1 MNKTWKRQVFRHTAL
16 YTAILMF
23 SHTGGGGGAQAQTQT
38 QTHKYAIVMN
48 GQNLPEVKWGQDY
61 KKLAQKSNER
71 QFTHTTNFHIKKNVT
86 LSFNNIDEVVA
97 EKKDVVV
104 FGTATYLPPYGK
116 VSGFD
121 ADKLK
126 KRGDA
131 LGWIK
136 TTKPGLVGYS
146 YEGVT
151 CQNNYN
157 NASSGCPELIYKT
170 QFSFGQQ
177 GLKKKTTGGLDIAE
191 DKSRDNSPIYKLQDY
206 PGLGVSFNLSSESLV
221 KSIKYNKIISSF
233 SEGVTQQNGTQNQ
246 HKDKNLV
253 YTTGDYQYKNK
264 YSSRYVGQNEHSAIA
279 FYLNAKLHLLDKK
292 NIKNI
297 AQGKTVN
304 LGTLKSY
311 VEPTAEWKNKRQNYF
326 QGNWTFEDKGTVSVK
341 LKLPEVK
348 AGRCVNKNNP
358 NPNAKAPSPA
368 LTAPALWFGPV
379 QNGKVQMY
387 SASVS
392 TYPDSSSSQIF
403 LQNLSRKDDTSK
415 PGRYSLKPLS
425 TSEIK
430 SKEPN
435 FTGRQTIIRLDGRV
449 QQIKLGQSNNE
460 VVGFNGNSNN
470 ATFGIVSEGSFM
482 PDTSEWKKVLLP
494 WTVRVFADDSKF
506 KEFNKEEKDNK
517 PKYSQKYRSRDNG
530 KRERNLGDIVNSPI
544 VAVGGYLATSANDGM
559 VHIFKKGNGGDE
571 RNYSLKLSYIPGTM
585 PRKDIE
591 NKDSTLAK
599 ELRAFAEKGYV
610 GDRYGVD
617 GGFVLRQVN
626 LNGKDHVFMFGAMGF
641 GGRGAYALDLTK
653 ADGSDPTK
661 ASLFDVKDNGNNGNN
676 GNNRVELGYTVG
688 TPQIGKTHNGKYAAF
703 LASGY
708 ATKKIDDPTN
718 KTALYVYDLE
728 NNGNLI
734 KKIEVKDGKGG
745 LSSPTLV
752 DKDLDGTVDIAYAG
766 DRGGKMYRF
775 DLSGQ
780 SPDQWTVRPIFE
792 GTKPI
797 TSAPAISQLK
807 DKRVVIFGTGSDL
820 SEEDVDNMEEQ
831 YIYGIFDDDTAT
843 TGTVNFSGSGG
854 GLLEQVLSRDNDNK
868 TLFLTDY
875 KRSDGSGSKGWV
887 VKLKDG
893 QRVTVKPTV
902 VLRTAF
908 VTIRKYNDG
917 GCGAETA
924 ILGIN
929 TADGGKLTKK
939 SARPIVP
946 DANKDVAQYSGHKQT
961 TKGKSIP
968 IGCMQKGNEIVCPNG
983 YVYDKPVNVRY
994 LDEKKT
1000 DGFSTTAD
1008 GDAGGSGIDP
1018 AGKRSGKNNRCFSQK
1033 GVRTLLMNDLDSLD
1047 ITGPTCGMKRIS
1059 WREVFY

>member
-1 MNKTWKRQVFRHTAL
+1 MNE
-16 YTAILMF
+16 
-23 SHTGGGGGAQAQTQT
+23 
-38 QTHKYAIVMN
+38 
-48 GQNLPEVKWGQDY
+48 QNQPEVKQEGSYSTLREKDR
-61 KKLAQKSNER
+61 ER
-71 QFTHTTNFHIKKNVT
+71 KFIYNKGRSGGGSV
-86 LSFNNIDEVVA
+86 SFNNSDELVSRQSGTA
-97 EKKDVVV
+97 V

-121 ADKLK
+121 ADGLE
-126 KRGDA
+126 KRNNA
-131 LGWIK
+131 AGWIR
-136 TTKPGLVGYS
+136 TTRIALAGYS
-146 YEGVT
+146 Y
-151 CQNNYN
+151 
-157 NASSGCPELIYKT
+157 ASVVCKSSTGCPKLVYKT
-170 QFSFGQQ
+170 RFSFDNPD
-177 GLKKKTTGGLDIAE
+177 LEKIGGRLDRHT
-191 DKSRDNSPIYKLQDY
+191 DPSRDNSPIYKLKDH
-206 PGLGVSFNLSSESLV
+206 PWLGVSFNLGSENTVKNGKSSSKL
-221 KSIKYNKIISSF
+221 ISSF
-233 SEGVTQQNGTQNQ
+233 NENNNNQTIVSTTEGDPISLGDQQREHTAV
-246 HKDKNLV
+246 V
-253 YTTGDYQYKNK
+253 Y
-264 YSSRYVGQNEHSAIA
+264 
-279 FYLNAKLHLLDKK
+279 YLNAKLHLLDKK
-292 NIKNI
+292 GIKDI
-297 AQGKTVN
+297 TDKTVQ
-304 LGTLKSY
+304 LGVLRPSIDVRLQRNTGLAGLLNFWASWDIKDNGQI
-311 VEPTAEWKNKRQNYF
+311 P
-326 QGNWTFEDKGTVSVK
+326 VK
-341 LKLPEVK
+341 LGLPEVK
-348 AGRCVNKNNP
+348 AGRCINANNP
-358 NPNAKAPSPA
+358 NKSTKAPSPA

-379 QNGKVQMY
+379 QNGKMEMY

-392 TYPDSSSSQIF
+392 TYPDSSSSRIF
-403 LQNLSRKDDTSK
+403 LQNLKRKNDPNK
-415 PGRYSLKPLS
+415 PGRYSLATLN
-425 TSEIK
+425 K
-430 SKEPN
+430 SDIESREPT
-435 FTGRQTIIRLDGRV
+435 FTGRQTIIRLDGGV
-449 QQIKLGQSNNE
+449 QQIKLDRNNTE
-460 VVGFNGNSNN
+460 VVNFNGNSNN
-470 ATFGIVSEGSFM
+470 ATFGIVSEYGLT
-482 PDTSEWKKVLLP
+482 PDVSEWKKVLLP

-506 KEFNKEEKDNK
+506 KEFNKEEKNNDNK
-517 PKYSQKYRSRDNG
+517 PKYSQKYRSRDSS
-530 KRERNLGDIVNSPI
+530 KHERNLGDIVNSPI

-591 NKDSTLAK
+591 SKDSTLAK

-653 ADGSDPTK
+653 ADGSDPT
-661 ASLFDVKDNGNNGNN
+661 AVSLFDVKHDNNGNN
-676 GNNRVELGYTVG
+676 SNNSVQLGYTVG
-688 TPQIGKTHNGKYAAF
+688 TPQIGKTHDGKYAAF

-708 ATKKIDDPTN
+708 ATKTIDDQQN

-728 NNGNLI
+728 SSGTLI
-734 KKIEVKDGKGG
+734 KKIDVPGGKGG

-780 SPDQWTVRPIFE
+780 DPQQWSVRTIFS
-792 GTKPI
+792 GNKPI
-797 TSAPAISQLK
+797 TSAPAVSQLK

-820 SEEDVDNMEEQ
+820 SEEDVDNNDIQ
-831 YIYGIFDDDTAT
+831 SIYGIFDNDTD
-843 TGTVNFSGSGG
+843 TGTAQDGQGK
-854 GLLEQVLSRDNDNK
+854 GLLEQKLSEENK

-875 KRSDGSGSKGWV
+875 KRSDGSGDKGWV
-887 VKLKDG
+887 VKLQPG

-946 DANKDVAQYSGHKQT
+946 EANTAVAQYSGHKQT

-1018 AGKRSGKNNRCFSQK
+1018 DGKRSGKNNRCFSQK

>member
-1 MNKTWKRQVFRHTAL
+1 
-16 YTAILMF
+16 
-23 SHTGGGGGAQAQTQT
+23 
-38 QTHKYAIVMN
+38 THNYAIVMN
-48 GQNLPEVKWGQDY
+48 EQNQLKVK
-61 KKLAQKSNER
+61 QKGSYSTLREKDRER
-71 QFTHTTNFHIKKNVT
+71 KFIYNKSWQGGGSVFFDNTDT
-86 LSFNNIDEVVA
+86 LVSRQSGTA
-97 EKKDVVV
+97 V

-121 ADKLK
+121 ANALK
-126 KRGDA
+126 ERNNAVDWIHTTRAGLAGYAYTNVVCRSHQCPQLVYKTRFSFDNPDLAKRG
-131 LGWIK
+131 
-136 TTKPGLVGYS
+136 
-146 YEGVT
+146 
-151 CQNNYN
+151 
-157 NASSGCPELIYKT
+157 
-170 QFSFGQQ
+170 
-177 GLKKKTTGGLDIAE
+177 GGLDRHTE
-191 DKSRDNSPIYKLQDY
+191 PSRDNSLIYKLKDH
-206 PGLGVSFNLSSESLV
+206 PWLGVSFNLGSENTVKNSQSSSRL
-221 KSIKYNKIISSF
+221 ISSF
-233 SEGVTQQNGTQNQ
+233 SEDNNNQ
-246 HKDKNLV
+246 TIV
-253 YTTGDYQYKNK
+253 STTENHPISLGDRQ
-264 YSSRYVGQNEHSAIA
+264 REHTAVA
-279 FYLNAKLHLLDKK
+279 YYLNAKLHLLDKK
-292 NIKNI
+292 GIKDI
-297 AQGKTVN
+297 TGKTVR
-304 LGTLKSY
+304 LGVLKPSIDVKTQRTGLGGLLGFHAKWDIKDTGQIP
-311 VEPTAEWKNKRQNYF
+311 VEL
-326 QGNWTFEDKGTVSVK
+326 G
-341 LKLPEVK
+341 LPQIK
-348 AGRCVNKNNP
+348 AGRCINKPNP
-358 NPNAKAPSPA
+358 NPKAQALSPA

-430 SKEPN
+430 SKEPT
-435 FTGRQTIIRLDGRV
+435 FTGRQTVIRLDGGV
-449 QQIKLGQSNNE
+449 QQIKLQGNE
-460 VVGFNGNSNN
+460 VTSFNVNNGNN
-470 ATFGIVSEGSFM
+470 TFGIVKDLGVD
-482 PDTSEWKKVLLP
+482 PDASEWKKVLLP
-494 WTVRVFADDSKF
+494 WTVRASNDDNQF
-506 KEFNKEEKDNK
+506 KTINQQLNQQKIQ
-517 PKYSQKYRSRDNG
+517 YSQRYRIRDNG
-530 KRERNLGDIVNSPI
+530 NRDLGDIVNSPI
-544 VAVGGYLATSANDGM
+544 VAVGEYLATSANDGM
-559 VHIFKKGNGGDE
+559 VHIFKQSGGDK
-571 RNYSLKLSYIPGTM
+571 RSYNLKLSYIPGTM
-585 PRKDIE
+585 PRQYFD
-591 NKDSTLAK
+591 NDTSALKDSTLAK
-599 ELRAFAEKGYV
+599 ELRAFAEKSYV

-617 GGFVLRQVN
+617 GGFVLRKVER
-626 LNGKDHVFMFGAMGF
+626 NGKDHVFMFGAMGF
-641 GGRGAYALDLTK
+641 GGRGAYALDLSK
-653 ADGSDPTK
+653 IDSGNGNLADV
-661 ASLFDVKDNGNNGNN
+661 SLFDVKHDKNDNNSNNSNN
-676 GNNRVELGYTVG
+676 SVQLGYTVG

-708 ATKKIDDPTN
+708 ATKTIDDQQN

-728 NNGNLI
+728 SSGTLI
-734 KKIEVKDGKGG
+734 KKIDVPGGKGG

-752 DKDLDGTVDIAYAG
+752 DKDLDGIVDIAYAG
-766 DRGGKMYRF
+766 DRGGNMYRF
-775 DLSGQ
+775 DLS
-780 SPDQWTVRPIFE
+780 SDNPSSWTVRTIFS
-792 GTKPI
+792 GNKPI

-820 SEEDVDNMEEQ
+820 SEDDVDKTDEQ

-843 TGTVNFSGSGG
+843 TGPVNFSGTGG
-854 GLLEQVLSRDNDNK
+854 GLLEQVLTEENK

-908 VTIRKYNDG
+908 VTIRKYKDN

-946 DANKDVAQYSGHKQT
+946 ADNTAVAQYSGHKQT

-968 IGCMQKGNEIVCPNG
+968 IGCMEKDNGIVCPNG
-983 YVYDKPVNVRY
+983 YVYGKPVNVRY

-1018 AGKRSGKNNRCFSQK
+1018 DGKRSGKNNRCFSQK

>member
-38 QTHKYAIVMN
+38 YSYAIVMN
-48 GQNLPEVKWGQDY
+48 SQKRPEVKNGSSQS
-61 KKLAQKSNER
+61 KHRQATFIAQFSGP
-71 QFTHTTNFHIKKNVT
+71 KKNSIF
-86 LSFNNIDEVVA
+86 SFNNTDNVVA
-97 EKKDVVV
+97 KKDGTVV

-121 ADKLK
+121 DKRLEE
-126 KRGDA
+126 RGDA
-131 LGWIK
+131 LGWIG
-136 TTKPGLVGYS
+136 TTHPGLVGYS
-146 YEGVT
+146 YQGST
-151 CQNNYN
+151 C
-157 NASSGCPELIYKT
+157 SSSDCPELSYKT
-170 QFSFGQQ
+170 QFTFGTQ
-177 GLKKKTTGGLDIAE
+177 GLKKKVDGKLDIDA
-191 DKSRDNSPIYKLQDY
+191 DKSRDGSPIYKLPDY
-206 PGLGVSFNLSSESLV
+206 PWLGVSFNLSGESTAESKHL
-221 KSIKYNKIISSF
+221 KKLISSF
-233 SEGVTQQNGTQNQ
+233 SEEVTQSNGTQNQ
-246 HKDKNLV
+246 YKDKNLV
-253 YTTGDYQYKNK
+253 YTTDNHRNKNNNRA
-264 YSSRYVGQNEHSAIA
+264 SWNNSHAVA
-279 FYLNAKLHLLDKK
+279 FYLNAKLHLLEKK
-292 NIKNI
+292 QIKNI
-297 AQGKTVN
+297 TQVRELN
-304 LGTLKSY
+304 LGELKTRI
-311 VEPTAEWKNKRQNYF
+311 EPTNAWKNKRHLTFNV
-326 QGNWTFEDKGTVSVK
+326 GNWEFKDTGLVSVK
-341 LKLPEVK
+341 LKLPQVK
-348 AGRCVNKNNP
+348 AGRCINKPNP
-358 NPNAKAPSPA
+358 NPNKKDLSPA
-368 LTAPALWFGPV
+368 LTAPALWFGAG
-379 QNGKVQMY
+379 QDGKAEMY

-392 TYPDSSSSQIF
+392 TYPDSSSSRIF
-403 LQNLSRKDDTSK
+403 LQNLERKTDPGR

-430 SKEPN
+430 SKEPT
-435 FTGRQTIIRLDGRV
+435 FTGRQTVIRLDGGVRE
-449 QQIKLGQSNNE
+449 IKLDRSNE
-460 VVGFNGNSNN
+460 ATGLNGNDGKND
-470 ATFGIVSEGSFM
+470 TFGIIREGSFM

-494 WTVRVFADDSKF
+494 WTVRASNDDGQF
-506 KEFNKEEKDNK
+506 NTFNKEENNSK
-517 PKYSQKYRSRDNG
+517 PKYSQKYRIRENGNNSKRD
-530 KRERNLGDIVNSPI
+530 LGDIINSPI

-559 VHIFKKGNGGDE
+559 VHIFKQSGGDK
-571 RNYSLKLSYIPGTM
+571 RSYNLKLSYIPGTM
-585 PRKDIE
+585 PRKNIE
-591 NKDSTLAK
+591 NNDSTLAK

-617 GGFVLRQVN
+617 GGFVLRKVER
-626 LNGKDHVFMFGAMGF
+626 NGKDHVFMFGAMGF

-653 ADGSDPTK
+653 IDSNNLTGVSM
-661 ASLFDVKDNGNNGNN
+661 FDVQNDKNNNKN
-676 GNNRVELGYTVG
+676 DNNRVELGYTVG

-708 ATKKIDDPTN
+708 ATKDINNGEN

-728 NNGNLI
+728 NNNGTPI
-734 KKIEVKDGKGG
+734 AKIEVKDGKGG

-766 DRGGKMYRF
+766 DRGGNMYRF

-780 SPDQWTVRPIFE
+780 DPNQWSVRTIFE

-820 SEEDVDNMEEQ
+820 SEEDVDKMDEQ
-831 YIYGIFDDDTAT
+831 YIYGIFDDDTAA
-843 TGTVNFSGSGG
+843 TGTVNFTGTGG
-854 GLLEQVLSRDNDNK
+854 GLLEQHLTEENK

-908 VTIRKYNDG
+908 VTIRKYKDG

-946 DANKDVAQYSGHKQT
+946 AANSKVAQYSGDKKT
-961 TKGKSIP
+961 SSGKSIP
-968 IGCMQKGNEIVCPNG
+968 IGCMEKDGGTVCPNG

-1008 GDAGGSGIDP
+1008 GDAGGSGTFKEGKKP
-1018 AGKRSGKNNRCFSQK
+1018 ARNNRCFSGK

-1047 ITGPTCGMKRIS
+1047 ITGPMCGMKRIS

>member
-1 MNKTWKRQVFRHTAL
+1 
-16 YTAILMF
+16 MF
-23 SHTGGGGGAQAQTQT
+23 SHTGGGGGAMA
-38 QTHKYAIVMN
+38 QTHKYAIIMNERNQLEVKGN
-48 GQNLPEVKWGQDY
+48 GQYSTIKD
-61 KKLAQKSNER
+61 KDRER
-71 QFTHTTNFHIKKNVT
+71 EYTHQGTRGGGGSV
-86 LSFNNIDEVVA
+86 SFNNSDELVSRQNGTA
-97 EKKDVVV
+97 V

-121 ADKLK
+121 TAKLTE
-126 KRGDA
+126 RNNA
-131 LGWIK
+131 AGWIR
-136 TTKPGLVGYS
+136 TTRIALAGYS
-146 YEGVT
+146 YNDVVCRDST
-151 CQNNYN
+151 
-157 NASSGCPELIYKT
+157 GCPKLVYKT
-170 QFSFGQQ
+170 RFSFEN
-177 GLKKKTTGGLDIAE
+177 LDLAKTRDGLDKHTE
-191 DKSRDNSPIYKLQDY
+191 PSRDNSPIYKLKDH
-206 PGLGVSFNLSSESLV
+206 PWLGVSFNLGAEGTTKDGKTINKLV
-221 KSIKYNKIISSF
+221 SSF
-233 SEGVTQQNGTQNQ
+233 DEKNSSNN
-246 HKDKNLV
+246 NLV
-253 YTTGDYQYKNK
+253 YTTEGRDISLGDWQREKTAMAY
-264 YSSRYVGQNEHSAIA
+264 
-279 FYLNAKLHLLDKK
+279 YLNAKLHLLDKK
-292 NIKNI
+292 GIKDI
-297 AQGKTVN
+297 TGKTVR
-304 LGTLKSY
+304 LGVLKPSID
-311 VEPTAEWKNKRQNYF
+311 VKTQNTGF
-326 QGNWTFEDKGTVSVK
+326 GLLNFWAKWDIKDNGQIPVK
-341 LKLPEVK
+341 LGLQQVK
-348 AGRCVNKNNP
+348 AGRCITTPNP
-358 NPNAKAPSPA
+358 NPKSKAPSPA

-392 TYPDSSSSQIF
+392 TYPDSSSSRIF
-403 LQNLSRKDDTSK
+403 LQNLERKTDTSR
-415 PGRYSLKPLS
+415 PGRHSLETL
-425 TSEIK
+425 TENDIK
-430 SKEPN
+430 SRQPT
-435 FTGRQTIIRLDGRV
+435 FTSRQTVIRLDKGV
-449 QQIKLGQSNNE
+449 HQIKLQGNE
-460 VVGFNGNSNN
+460 ATGLNGNDGKNE
-470 ATFGIVSEGSFM
+470 TFGIVSEGSFM
-482 PDTSEWKKVLLP
+482 PDASEWKKVLLP
-494 WTVRVFADDSKF
+494 WTVRASNDDGQF
-506 KEFNKEEKDNK
+506 NTFNKEENNGK
-517 PKYSQKYRSRDNG
+517 PKYSQKYRSRDNNN
-530 KRERNLGDIVNSPI
+530 RNLGDIVNSPI
-544 VAVGGYLATSANDGM
+544 VAVGEYLATSANDGM

-585 PRKDIE
+585 PRKDIQNTE
-591 NKDSTLAK
+591 STLAK

-617 GGFVLRQVN
+617 GGFVLRQVER
-626 LNGKDHVFMFGAMGF
+626 NGKDHVFMFGAMGF

-653 ADGSDPTK
+653 IDSNNLTGV
-661 ASLFDVKDNGNNGNN
+661 SLFDVKNDNNGKNSNN
-676 GNNRVELGYTVG
+676 SNNSVQLGYTVG

-708 ATKKIDDPTN
+708 ATKDINNGEN

-728 NNGNLI
+728 SSGTLI
-734 KKIEVKDGKGG
+734 AKIEVKDGKGG

-766 DRGGKMYRF
+766 DRGGNMYRF
-775 DLSGQ
+775 DLS
-780 SPDQWTVRPIFE
+780 SDNPSSWTVRTIFQ

-820 SEEDVDNMEEQ
+820 SEDDVDKMDEQ
-831 YIYGIFDDDTAT
+831 YIYGIFDDDTET
-843 TGTVNFSGSGG
+843 TGNVKVDLKGLGG
-854 GLLEQVLSRDNDNK
+854 GLLEQHLTEENK

-908 VTIRKYNDG
+908 VTIHKYTGTDK
-917 GCGAETA
+917 CGAETA

-946 DANKDVAQYSGHKQT
+946 EANQAVAQYSGHKQT

-994 LDEKKT
+994 LDEKKI

>member
-23 SHTGGGGGAQAQTQT
+23 SHTGGGGGQAQA

-48 GQNLPEVKWGQDY
+48 AQNLPEVKWGNQY
-61 KKLAQKSNER
+61 QSLTHKSNER
-71 QFTHTTNFHIKKNVT
+71 EVIHTSGFGLAKKHISF
-86 LSFNNIDEVVA
+86 SFNNTDEVVA
-97 EKKDVVV
+97 EKKDAVV
-104 FGTATYLPPYGK
+104 FGAATYLPPYGK

-121 ADKLK
+121 
-126 KRGDA
+126 
-131 LGWIK
+131 
-136 TTKPGLVGYS
+136 TTKLTERKNAVDQIGTTHPGLVGYS
-146 YEGVT
+146 YEGST
-151 CQNNYN
+151 C
-157 NASSGCPELIYKT
+157 SSGGCPTVAYRT
-170 QFSFGQQ
+170 QFTFGNSS
-177 GLKKKTTGGLDIAE
+177 LAKKTNGGGLDIYE
-191 DKSRDNSPIYKLQDY
+191 DKSRDNSPIYKLKDH
-206 PGLGVSFNLSSESLV
+206 PWLGVSFNLGGESSFKPKRQGSLV
-221 KSIKYNKIISSF
+221 SSF
-233 SEGVTQQNGTQNQ
+233 SEDVTQQNGADSQ
-246 HKDKNLV
+246 HKGKNLV
-253 YTTGDYQYKNK
+253 YTTDDYKSQNNKNHQDK
-264 YSSRYVGQNEHSAIA
+264 HHAVA

-292 NIKNI
+292 HITNI
-297 AQGKTVN
+297 AQVGTVD
-304 LGTLKSY
+304 LGTLKTRI
-311 VEPTAEWKNKRQNYF
+311 EPTEAWKKQNNNF
-326 QGNWTFEDKGTVSVK
+326 FSGSWTYEEKGLVSVK

-358 NPNAKAPSPA
+358 NPNAKALSPA

-430 SKEPN
+430 SKEPT
-435 FTGRQTIIRLDGRV
+435 FTGRQTVIRLDSGV
-449 QQIKLGQSNNE
+449 QQIKLGKNNNE
-460 VVGFNGNSNN
+460 VTGFNGNSNN

-482 PDTSEWKKVLLP
+482 PDTCEWKKVLLP
-494 WTVRVFADDSKF
+494 WTVRGSADDNRF
-506 KEFNKEEKDNK
+506 KLINQESN
-517 PKYSQKYRSRDNG
+517 KYSQRYRIRDNNSN
-530 KRERNLGDIVNSPI
+530 RNLGDIVNSPI
-544 VAVGGYLATSANDGM
+544 VAVGEYLATSANDGM
-559 VHIFKKGNGGDE
+559 VHIFKKNGGGDD

-591 NKDSTLAK
+591 SKDSTLAK

-617 GGFVLRQVN
+617 GGFVLRQVERD
-626 LNGKDHVFMFGAMGF
+626 GKTRVFMFGAMGF

-653 ADGSDPTK
+653 AENGNPT
-661 ASLFDVKDNGNNGNN
+661 AVSLFDVKHDNSGNNSNN
-676 GNNRVELGYTVG
+676 SNNSVQLGYTVG

-708 ATKKIDDPTN
+708 ATKTIDDQQN

-728 NNGNLI
+728 SNNGTPIATIN
-734 KKIEVKDGKGG
+734 VPDGKGG

-775 DLSGQ
+775 DLSGNNPN
-780 SPDQWTVRPIFE
+780 SWTVRTIFE

-820 SEEDVDNMEEQ
+820 SEEDVDNKDIQ
-831 YIYGIFDDDTAT
+831 HVYGIFDNDTDTSVAKD
-843 TGTVNFSGSGG
+843 GQGN
-854 GLLEQVLSRDNDNK
+854 GLLEQVLKKDGN
-868 TLFLTDY
+868 TLFLSDY
-875 KRSDGSGSKGWV
+875 KRSNGSGDKGWV
-887 VKLKDG
+887 VKLEAG

-908 VTIRKYNDG
+908 VTIRKYTTD

-946 DANKDVAQYSGHKQT
+946 EANTAVAQYSGHKKT
-961 TKGKSIP
+961 SSGKSIP
-968 IGCMQKGNEIVCPNG
+968 IGCMEKNGGTVCPNG

-1018 AGKRSGKNNRCFSQK
+1018 DGKRAGKNNRCFSQK

-1059 WREVFY
+1059 WREVFF

>member
-1 MNKTWKRQVFRHTAL
+1 
-16 YTAILMF
+16 
-23 SHTGGGGGAQAQTQT
+23 
-38 QTHKYAIVMN
+38 MN
-48 GQNLPEVKWGQDY
+48 GQQLPEVKWGDSYNQLTHKNNTRQATFHSY
-61 KKLAQKSNER
+61 FQGARKK
-71 QFTHTTNFHIKKNVT
+71 TTF
-86 LSFNNIDEVVA
+86 SFNNTDEVVA
-97 EKKDVVV
+97 QKNGVTV
-104 FGTATYLPPYGK
+104 FGAATYLPPYGK

-121 ADKLK
+121 TVKLTE
-126 KRGDA
+126 RANA
-131 LGWIK
+131 LNWIN
-136 TTKPGLVGYS
+136 TTRPGLVGYHYQDS
-146 YEGVT
+146 T
-151 CQNNYN
+151 C
-157 NASSGCPELIYKT
+157 SSGNCPELSYKT
-170 QFSFGQQ
+170 QFTFGHSS
-177 GLKKKTTGGLDIAE
+177 LAKKTNGGKLDIYE
-191 DKSRDNSPIYKLQDY
+191 DKSRDGSPIYKLQGY
-206 PGLGVSFNLSSESLV
+206 SWLGVSFNLSGESTAESKKLKNLV
-221 KSIKYNKIISSF
+221 SSF
-233 SEGVTQQNGTQNQ
+233 SEEVTQNNGADSQ

-253 YTTGDYQYKNK
+253 YTTGDGRNNNK
-264 YSSRYVGQNEHSAIA
+264 THQDKHHAVA

-292 NIKNI
+292 QIKNI
-297 AQGKTVN
+297 TQGSELN
-304 LGTLKSY
+304 LGVLKTRI
-311 VEPTAEWKNKRQNYF
+311 EPTDAWKNKRHLVINADWEF
-326 QGNWTFEDKGTVSVK
+326 KDTGTVSVK

-348 AGRCVNKNNP
+348 AGRCINKANP
-358 NPNAKAPSPA
+358 NPKAQALSPA

-430 SKEPN
+430 SKEPT
-435 FTGRQTIIRLDGRV
+435 FTGRQTIIRLDGGV
-449 QQIKLGQSNNE
+449 QQIKLDKSNE
-460 VVGFNGNSNN
+460 ATDLNGNTNN
-470 ATFGIVSEGSFM
+470 NTFGIVKDLGVE
-482 PDTSEWKKVLLP
+482 PDTNEWKKVLLP
-494 WTVRVFADDSKF
+494 WTVRASNDDGRF
-506 KEFNKEEKDNK
+506 NTVNKEKNNDNK
-517 PKYSQKYRSRDNG
+517 PKYSQKYRIRENGNNSKRD
-530 KRERNLGDIVNSPI
+530 LGDIVNSPI
-544 VAVGGYLATSANDGM
+544 VAVGEYLATSANDGM
-559 VHIFKKGNGGDE
+559 VHIFKQSGGDK
-571 RNYSLKLSYIPGTM
+571 RSYNLKLSYIPGTM
-585 PRKDIE
+585 PRKDIQNTE
-591 NKDSTLAK
+591 STLAK

-617 GGFVLRQVN
+617 GGFVLRKVDN
-626 LNGKDHVFMFGAMGF
+626 LNGQNRVFMFGAMGF

-653 ADGSDPTK
+653 ADDNDPTK
-661 ASLFDVKDNGNNGNN
+661 ASLFDVKDNGNNG
-676 GNNRVELGYTVG
+676 VKLGYTVG
-688 TPQIGKTHNGKYAAF
+688 TPQIGKTHNDKYAAF

-708 ATKKIDDPTN
+708 ATKTIDDQQN

-728 NNGNLI
+728 SSGTLI
-734 KKIEVKDGKGG
+734 KKIDVPGGKGG

-766 DRGGKMYRF
+766 DRGGSMYRF
-775 DLSGQ
+775 DLSNQ
-780 SPDQWTVRPIFE
+780 DPNQWSVRAIFE

-820 SEEDVDNMEEQ
+820 SEDDVLSTSEQ
-831 YIYGIFDDDTAT
+831 YIYGIFDDDTVANN
-843 TGTVNFSGSGG
+843 VNVKLSGLGG
-854 GLLEQVLSRDNDNK
+854 GLLEQELKQEDK

-887 VKLKDG
+887 VKLKGG

-908 VTIRKYNDG
+908 VTIHKYTGTDK
-917 GCGAETA
+917 CGAETA

-946 DANKDVAQYSGHKQT
+946 AENQAVAQYSGHK
-961 TKGKSIP
+961 KGINGKSIP